1 MKIKNKLLILCVSII
16 IICLVTACGSKTN
29 TEIDKNKL
37 TVAVSIVPQH
47 TFVKKICGDK
57 VNIVTVIPI
66 GASPE
71 NYDPSPKERANFSN
85 ADVFFTI
92 GVPSEE
98 TFILP
103 YINKNTIVKNCETE
117 ISKKHKDLLIGDE
130 RDPHIW
136 LSPKRMVTMAEYM
149 RDTMCEID
157 SENAEFYK
165 KNAESFISEINSA
178 DTEIKSILKDSESKS
193 FLVFH
198 PAFQYF
204 ADDYGLKMIA
214 FEHEGKDITAKRLT
228 EMIDIAKKENIKVI
242 FHQAEIT
249 SDKLQAFADEIG
261 GKTVELYPLSENYI
275 DNLLSMAKAIAQK

>member
-1 MKIKNKLLILCVSII
+1 MKIKNKLLILCASVI
-16 IICLVTACGSKTN
+16 IICLVTACGAKTN
-29 TEIDKNKL
+29 TETDKNKL

-47 TFVKKICGDK
+47 TFVEKICGDK

-71 NYDPSPKERANFSN
+71 NYDPSPKERANFSD

-103 YINKNTIVKNCETE
+103 YISKNTLVKNCETE
-117 ISKKHKDLLIGDE
+117 ISKKHKDLLIGDQ

-136 LSPKRMVTMAEYM
+136 LSPKRMVTMVEYM

-157 SENAEFYK
+157 SENSEFYK
-165 KNAESFISEINSA
+165 KNAESFISEINSV
-178 DTEIKSILKDSESKS
+178 DTEIKSILKDSESKN

-214 FEHEGKDITAKRLT
+214 FEHEGKDLTAKRLT
-228 EMIDIAKKENIKVI
+228 EMIDMAKKENIKVI

-261 GKTVELYPLSENYI
+261 GKTVELYPLSENYT
-275 DNLLSMAKAIAQK
+275 DNLLSMARAFAQE